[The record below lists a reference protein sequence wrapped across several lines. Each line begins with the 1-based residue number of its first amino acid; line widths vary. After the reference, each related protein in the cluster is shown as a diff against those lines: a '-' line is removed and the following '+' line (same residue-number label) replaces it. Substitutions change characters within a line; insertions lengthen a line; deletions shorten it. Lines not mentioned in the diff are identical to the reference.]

1 MANVT
6 NLSRGSKGDD
16 VKKLQ
21 TALIDAGYDVGSTG
35 ADGSYGPK
43 TQAAVKQYQKDN
55 GLQVDGI
62 AGKNTQGSLYSTNN
76 AKAGTVEVEQ
86 KNLSDPDIAY
96 PTGAVPKDDAAPAS
110 ANKQPLYGNFTDEEV
125 AAQKQLISEAN
136 NVLAQAMG
144 RNPGAYDW
152 GSDSD
157 YGFANDYLSQYQNRD
172 PFSYDFNSDAL
183 YNQYKDQYIQQGQ
196 MAMMDTMGQAAAMTG
211 GYGNSYAQTVG
222 QQMYNQYL
230 GQLNEVMPELY
241 GMAYDRYNQEG
252 QDMLNMYDLYMGRAN
267 DNYNR
272 HMDTVALWENEVAM
286 ARDNYNTLL
295 DEYIGAYDQNYQEG
309 QDAKNWDYK
318 ATQDAKSEKE
328 ANYNKLANLI
338 QSAGYSPSA
347 EELKAAGMTSAE
359 AKALKDAY
367 TSSINSGGKGNGGND
382 YTAFTYEEQAKW
394 DKEFSRASK
403 PGDIDRIAD
412 RMEQAGIDPQIVGS
426 WRDYY
431 LGVLFPEEVKKTPA
445 TTGSTG
451 VGGGGGGM
459 HVWEI
464 K

>member
-1 MANVT
+1 MSSVKNI
-6 NLSRGSKGDD
+6 SKGSTD
-16 VKKLQ
+16 VEYNKKIQ
-21 TALIDAGYDVGSTG
+21 QALVDKGYDIGSTG
-35 ADGSYGPK
+35 VDGKIGPK
-43 TQAAVKQYQKDN
+43 TDAAIREFQRDQKIK
-55 GLQVDGI
+55 VDGI
-62 AGKNTQGSLYSTNN
+62 AGKDTQGLLFSTNN

-96 PTGAVPKDDAAPAS
+96 PTGAVPKDNAAPAS
-110 ANKQPLYGNFTDEEV
+110 VNKPNIYGNMTEEGL
-125 AAQKQLISEAN
+125 AEYNNLLTQAFDTINQLEAS
-136 NVLAQAMG
+136 
-144 RNPGAYDW
+144 RPGAYQY
-152 GSDSD
+152 GAD
-157 YGFANDYLSQYQNRD
+157 YGLANDYLSQYQNRD

-252 QDMLNMYDLYMGRAN
+252 QDMLNMYDLYMSREQ
-267 DNYNR
+267 DNYNKYR
-272 HMDTVALWENEVAM
+272 DSVDMWNTQLSQAK
-286 ARDNYNTLL
+286 DNYNTLYN
-295 DEYIGAYDQNYQEG
+295 EYTSAYDQNYIEE

-367 TSSINSGGKGNGGND
+367 ISSINSGGGN
-382 YTAFTYEEQAKW
+382 YIAFTYEEQAKW

-412 RMEQAGIDPQIVGS
+412 RMEQAGIDPKIVGS

-431 LGVLFPEEVKKTPA
+431 LGVLFPEEGEKTPT

-451 VGGGGGGM
+451 VGGGGGGKY
-459 HVWEI
+459 VWEI